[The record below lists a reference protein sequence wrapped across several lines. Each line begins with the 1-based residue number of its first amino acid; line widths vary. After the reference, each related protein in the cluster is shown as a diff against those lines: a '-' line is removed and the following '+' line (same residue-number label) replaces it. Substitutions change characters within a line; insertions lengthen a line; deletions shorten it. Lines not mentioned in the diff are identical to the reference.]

1 MLHVVGRTRTDPAIY
16 YYRTFDLYLPRY
28 LGGRK
33 RVLELGCGTGDSI
46 PRFSPHVDELWA
58 FDFSREMLRAAQ
70 RKLEGADFA
79 GRQPPRGRCQGTPV
93 EFQIGETSEGPKAE
107 QVALVPEV
115 IPRRARRRSAGH
127 R

>member
-1 MLHVVGRTRTDPAIY
+1 MRGTMLWFNETRQSGVITA
-16 YYRTFDLYLPRY
+16 
-28 LGGRK
+28 
-33 RVLELGCGTGDSI
+33 ETGE
-46 PRFSPHVDELWA
+46 RFAV
-58 FDFSREMLRAAQ
+58 
-70 RKLEGADFA
+70 EGADFA